1 MKRIALSFL
10 IAALPAIGWAG
21 DGDEPKPD
29 QVAASNEF
37 ALELYSHLAAADGN
51 LFVSPLS
58 ISTALAMTWAGARG
72 ETAAEMA
79 EALHLVLPPDEL
91 HTELGALLDGLQAG
105 REERGYE
112 LHIANALWG
121 QQGTTFSPQ
130 FIDINEQ
137 CYGAGL
143 RIVDFIRQ
151 TEQARLAINE
161 WVEQKTNERIKDL
174 IARGILTTDTRLVLT
189 NAIYF
194 LADWAMPFEKH
205 ATRNAPFTRHD
216 GTRSNVPT
224 MHDSRRLRY
233 AEAEDIKVLEL
244 PYKNNELSMLILLPD
259 KHDGLPALEKQLS
272 AAFLQGLIGSL
283 KHEQVQ
289 VALPKFTFESS
300 FRLNDTLKAMGMKK
314 AFDPNSADF
323 SGMTTDEQLF
333 ISAVVHKTF
342 VKVDEKGTEAAAAT
356 AVIMAKLRAPMEPKQ
371 FRADHPFLFIIRD
384 NRSGIVLFAGRLM
397 EPAAGG

>member
-1 MKRIALSFL
+1 MRGWRRKLIFL
-10 IAALPAIGWAG
+10 LVVYFAG
-21 DGDEPKPD
+21 
-29 QVAASNEF
+29 
-37 ALELYSHLAAADGN
+37 
-51 LFVSPLS
+51 FV
-58 ISTALAMTWAGARG
+58 T
-72 ETAAEMA
+72 
-79 EALHLVLPPDEL
+79 
-91 HTELGALLDGLQAG
+91 
-105 REERGYE
+105 
-112 LHIANALWG
+112 
-121 QQGTTFSPQ
+121 
-130 FIDINEQ
+130 
-137 CYGAGL
+137 
-143 RIVDFIRQ
+143 
-151 TEQARLAINE
+151 
-161 WVEQKTNERIKDL
+161 
-174 IARGILTTDTRLVLT
+174 
-189 NAIYF
+189 AIYF

-323 SGMTTDEQLF
+323 SGMTTDEPLF
-333 ISAVVHKTF
+333 IGAVVHKTF

-356 AVIMAKLRAPMEPKQ
+356 AVIMAGLCAPIKLKQ

-397 EPAAGG
+397 DPAAGG